1 MKTDTT
7 NVTEGLP
14 VFELSDLFDSYK
26 IGKSV
31 FNVRQQELFGLELD
45 HAITLLID
53 LCLSQPFAIKKIV
66 YLAEDILEVASS
78 IPSALNNKK
87 FIDMNCEV
95 CPTIR
100 KISTYAAKVQ
110 TGIEVDISD
119 EISTIRHK
127 YG

>member
-1 MKTDTT
+1 METGTT

-26 IGKSV
+26 IGKSEEQAKDTI
-31 FNVRQQELFGLELD
+31 FNVKQQELFGLELD

-100 KISTYAAKVQ
+100 KISTYA
-110 TGIEVDISD
+110 
-119 EISTIRHK
+119 
-127 YG
+127 